1 MIGFAR
7 ADGFSLPID
16 NHAKDAQMQSVNAVY
31 KDVNRPIPERV
42 DDLLNRMT
50 LAEKIGQMTQAE
62 KDSITPDD
70 AGQYMLGSVLS
81 GGGGVPD
88 PNTPANW
95 REMVRDYIKASQETR
110 LAIPLIYGVD
120 AVHGHNNVVDA
131 TIFPHNIGLG
141 ASRDTDLVRRIAQ
154 ATARVLLATNVH
166 WNFSPAVS
174 VPQDVRWG
182 RTYEGYSEDTDIVI
196 EMSQAYLEG
205 LQNPDLGDVK
215 MLGCA
220 KHFVGDGGTTWGSTH
235 IPQWTLQGN
244 WQVPDDMFQIDQ
256 GNTEVD
262 EVELRKVHLAPYIT
276 AIHGGVRSVMISH
289 SSYQGVKMH
298 AHKYLVNDVLK
309 GELGFTGFVVSDW
322 MSINQIDEDYYTCV
336 VKSVNAGLDMN
347 MVPYDYKLFIDSLT
361 KAVENGDVT
370 QERIDDAVR
379 RILTVKFE
387 LGLFEQPFTDE
398 AWLEYLG
405 ADAHRQLSR
414 EGAQKTATL
423 LKHENTALP
432 LSSDQSIL
440 VTGQATDDIGLA
452 CGGWTISWQGMAG
465 AITKGTTLL
474 DGIRQHSDNVTY
486 SKDGSTDAQADV
498 GVVVIA
504 EEPYAEGNGDR
515 ADLHITD
522 EQKQLIQTTR
532 ANCDKLVLVI
542 YSGRPLIITDVVDDC
557 DAVIAAWL
565 PGSEAS
571 ALADNLYGDVP
582 FTAKL
587 SYAWIDSMEQL
598 PRKNNGSAKWQ
609 IGHGLTL

>member
-1 MIGFAR
+1 
-7 ADGFSLPID
+7 
-16 NHAKDAQMQSVNAVY
+16 MQNVDILYRDSSHSIA
-31 KDVNRPIPERV
+31 ERV
-42 DDLLNRMT
+42 DDLLGRMS

-62 KDSITPDD
+62 KDSIPPEDVTT
-70 AGQYMLGSVLS
+70 YFVGSVLS

-95 REMVRDYIKASQETR
+95 REMVRAYITASLETP
-110 LAIPLIYGVD
+110 LAIPAIYGVD

-182 RTYEGYSEDTDIVI
+182 RNYEGYSEDTDIVI
-196 EMSQAYLEG
+196 EMSKAYLEG
-205 LQNPDLGDVK
+205 LQNPDLGDVN

-220 KHFVGDGGTTWGSTH
+220 KHFVADGGTTWGSTK
-235 IPQWTLQGN
+235 IPKWTLQGN
-244 WQVPDDMFQIDQ
+244 WQVPDDIFQIDQ
-256 GNTEVD
+256 GNTEID
-262 EVELRKVHLAPYIT
+262 EDELRTVHLAPYIT
-276 AIHGGVRSVMISH
+276 AIDGGVRSVMISH
-289 SSYQGVKMH
+289 SSYLGTKMH
-298 AHKYLVNDVLK
+298 AHKYLITDVLK
-309 GELGFTGFVVSDW
+309 GEMGFTGFVVSDW

-347 MVPYDYKLFIDSLT
+347 MVPYDYKLFIESLT

-387 LGLFEQPFTDE
+387 LGLFEQPYTDE
-398 AWLEYLG
+398 EWLSYLG
-405 ADAHRQLSR
+405 SEAHRDLAR

-423 LKHENTALP
+423 LKNDNSALP
-432 LSSDQSIL
+432 IKAEQSVL
-440 VTGQATDDIGLA
+440 VTGQAADDIGLA

-465 AITKGTTLL
+465 PITKGKTLL
-474 DGIRQHSDNVTY
+474 EGLRGQSDNVHY
-486 SKDGSTDAQADV
+486 SLDGTTETKADV

-504 EEPYAEGNGDR
+504 EDPYAEGNGDR
-515 ADLHITD
+515 VDLNITD
-522 EQKQLIQTTR
+522 EQKQLIKKTR
-532 ANCDKLVLVI
+532 DNCDKLVLVI
-542 YSGRPLIITDVVDDC
+542 YSGRPLIIADVVDDC

-565 PGSEAS
+565 PGSEAN
-571 ALADNLYGDVP
+571 AIADNLYGDVP

-587 SYAWIDSMEQL
+587 SYSWVESMDQL

-609 IGHGLTL
+609 IGHGLSL